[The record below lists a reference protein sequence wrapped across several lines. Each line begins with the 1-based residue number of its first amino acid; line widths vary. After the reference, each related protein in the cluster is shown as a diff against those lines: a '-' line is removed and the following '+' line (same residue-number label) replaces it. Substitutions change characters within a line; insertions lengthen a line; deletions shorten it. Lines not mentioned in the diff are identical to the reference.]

1 MGRLGERVV
10 VTYGAVTMV
19 AQRSSCACERARW
32 HHEPM
37 SDAFDLGS
45 TFVHLG
51 LGATATPLPDFSW
64 SREYLDSYTERFTAD
79 GNEGRLV
86 CLMPQEATWDSWE
99 RHPAGEEVVILISGR
114 VDLIQ
119 EIDGEE
125 RVVPLGPG
133 QAVVNPPGV
142 WHTARVHEPGQA
154 LFITPGRGTEARPG

>member
-1 MGRLGERVV
+1 
-10 VTYGAVTMV
+10 
-19 AQRSSCACERARW
+19 
-32 HHEPM
+32 M
-37 SDAFDLGS
+37 SDAFNLSS

-64 SREYLDSYTERFTAD
+64 SREYLDAYTERFDAD

-99 RHPAGEEVVILISGR
+99 RHPAGEEVVILLSGR

-142 WHTARVHEPGQA
+142 WHTARVIEPGHA
-154 LFITPGRGTEARPG
+154 LFITPGTGTEVRPVVP

>member
-1 MGRLGERVV
+1 
-10 VTYGAVTMV
+10 
-19 AQRSSCACERARW
+19 
-32 HHEPM
+32 M
-37 SDAFDLGS
+37 SDAFNLSS

-64 SREYLDSYTERFTAD
+64 SREYLDSYTERFTTD

-99 RHPAGEEVVILISGR
+99 RHPAGEEVVILLSGR

-142 WHTARVHEPGQA
+142 WHTARVREPGQA
-154 LFITPGRGTEARPG
+154 LFITPGRGTEGRPG